1 MSVRRAAAFQ
11 EWPGSAEAVEQRLLH
26 GSIIRAHATDR
37 PDQRTNSSVSNL
49 DANRPLE
56 VGTRLL

>member
-1 MSVRRAAAFQ
+1 MTVRRAAAFQ

-26 GSIIRAHATDR
+26 GSIIRVHATDR
-37 PDQRTNSSVSNL
+37 TNEQTSVSNL

-56 VGTRLL
+56 VGTRSL